1 VWPLRE
7 ALAVLTREAPGLI
20 NPGTEPYMRDLQDHA
35 VQVMDTVE
43 SFRDTASGFWK
54 CTFPA

>member
-1 VWPLRE
+1 M
-7 ALAVLTREAPGLI
+7 LTREAPGLI